1 MAPSTL
7 LGRVL
12 GPFLGRLRFPWL
24 FLVLAGLLLVD
35 LVTPDPIPLLDEL
48 VLAVLTLLAGSWKSP
63 QPPTPRPQPQQPPA
77 PPAPPEPLVACDECG
92 VMRPTARLRA
102 TSDGRRVCADGCRT
116 TTDR

>member
-1 MAPSTL
+1 MAPSSF

-24 FLVLAGLLLVD
+24 FLVLAGLLLLDV
-35 LVTPDPIPLLDEL
+35 VTPDPIPLLDEL

-63 QPPTPRPQPQQPPA
+63 QPPPARPPQPSQ
-77 PPAPPEPLVACDECG
+77 PAPPEPLVACDACG
-92 VMRPTARLRA
+92 VMRPAARLR
-102 TSDGRRVCADGCRT
+102 TTPDGRRVCADGCRT